1 MNILFCHNNFPGQF
15 HRLAVELA
23 ADPGNRVLFLS
34 LHRRGDVN
42 VPGVDWRQVPLPDPE
57 NTRNR
62 PRKKYLDIL
71 ARGERFA
78 DAMLAL
84 RREGFQPDVVY
95 GHVGFG
101 CNIYAKDIF
110 PRAAH
115 MGFFEWF
122 YTDGA
127 DVGFFSGGKPV
138 PLATLAENRQCNMCM
153 LTALADCVLGICPT
167 HWQKIQH
174 PPEFRHKLHV
184 LHDGVDTRFFSPQKT
199 RGVKLRALD
208 LSGAEELVTYA
219 TRGLEPYRGFHTFY
233 RSLPAVLA
241 ARPKVHVVIMA
252 DDRVSYGQPRKD
264 GRSWKQVLQEEVSVD
279 EARVHF
285 LPFQPYDQYRS
296 LLRASDCHVYLTAP
310 FVLSWSMLEAMS
322 CGCLVVASDTEPVRE
337 VIRDGENGFL
347 TDFRQPAQLARRIV
361 ACLERQGEMEAVRV
375 RARRTILD
383 RYDLK
388 KLLPLQKELVRAAA
402 ALGCADRLER
412 IR

>member
-23 ADPGNRVLFLS
+23 ADASNRVVFLS
-34 LHRRGDVN
+34 LYRRGDVN
-42 VPGVDWRQVPLPDPE
+42 VPGVDWRQVPLPAEEE
-57 NTRNR
+57 NPNR
-62 PRKKYLDIL
+62 PRKKYLTIL

-84 RREGFQPDVVY
+84 RREGFAPDVVY

-122 YTDGA
+122 YTAGA
-127 DVGFFSGGKPV
+127 DVGFFAGPRGPA
-138 PLATLAENRQCNMCM
+138 LTTLAENRQCNMCM
-153 LTALADCVLGICPT
+153 LTALNDCCLGITPT
-167 HWQKIQH
+167 RWQLEQH
-174 PPEFRHKLHV
+174 PQEYRHKLHV

-208 LSGAEELVTYA
+208 LSGVEELVTYA

-233 RSLPAVLA
+233 RALPAILA
-241 ARPKVHVVIMA
+241 ARPRAHAVIMA
-252 DDRVSYGQPRKD
+252 DDRSPYGGERKD
-264 GRSWKQVLQEEVSVD
+264 GKTWKQVLQEEVSVD

-285 LPFQPYDQYRS
+285 LPFQPYDQYRA

-337 VIRDGENGFL
+337 VIRDGVNGFL
-347 TDFRQPAQLARRIV
+347 TDFWQPEGLARRVV
-361 ACLERQGEMEAVRV
+361 ACLERQGEMEPV
-375 RARRTILD
+375 RARARKTILE
-383 RYDLK
+383 RYDLR
-388 KLLPLQKELVRAAA
+388 KLLPLQVGLVRAAA
-402 ALGCADRLER
+402 ALGAAGRAG
-412 IR
+412 

>member
-1 MNILFCHNNFPGQF
+1 MNILFCHNTSPGQS
-15 HRLAVELA
+15 HRIAVERA
-23 ADPGNRVLFLS
+23 ARPENRVVFLS
-34 LHRRGDVN
+34 HYRRGDVG
-42 VPGVDWRQVPLPDPE
+42 VPGVEWRQVPAPAQE
-57 NTRNR
+57 NTQNR

-78 DAMLAL
+78 DAMLSL
-84 RREGFQPDVVY
+84 RKEGFQPDVSY

-115 MGFFEWF
+115 MGFFEWY
-122 YTDGA
+122 YTGGA
-127 DVGFFSGGKPV
+127 DVGFFSAGRPV
-138 PLATLAENRQCNMCM
+138 PLTTLAENRQCNMCM
-153 LTALADCVLGICPT
+153 LTALTDCVLGICPT
-167 HWQKIQH
+167 EWQKAQH
-174 PPEFRHKLHV
+174 PQEFLHKLQV

-233 RSLPAVLA
+233 RALPAVLE
-241 ARPKVHVVIMA
+241 ARPNAHVVIMA

-264 GRSWKQVLQEEVSVD
+264 GKTWKQVLQEEVKVD
-279 EARVHF
+279 EKRVHF
-285 LPFQPYDQYRS
+285 IPFQPYDQYRA

-322 CGCLVVASDTEPVRE
+322 CGCVVVGSDTEPVRE
-337 VIRDGENGFL
+337 VIRDGVNGFL
-347 TDFRQPAQLARRIV
+347 TDFWQPGPLAGKIV
-361 ACLERQGEMEAVRV
+361 ACLREKERAALIREQ
-375 RARRTILD
+375 ARKTILA

-388 KLLPLQKELVRAAA
+388 KLLPRHVALVHAAA
-402 ALGCADRLER
+402 NLR
-412 IR
+412 IGG